1 MMSWFTKIVGKET
14 ESHNIPTHK
23 IMSKT
28 KYSKQIKQRAAELYE
43 LRDSRGKRIYTGK
56 KLASELG
63 VSKDVAFYLE
73 YTGRSLQGVLPPK
86 RAYKPR
92 YSKGFHNKRTQ
103 ATQEQV
109 NNFVE
114 ENIYQAEETSNGSSR
129 AVVIY
134 AIVMTA
140 LVAFVLG
147 TYVIN
152 WVVNSLV

>member
-1 MMSWFTKIVGKET
+1 MQ
-14 ESHNIPTHK
+14 
-23 IMSKT
+23 KT
-28 KYSKQIKQRAAELYE
+28 KYSQSLKKRAAELYE
-43 LRDSRGKRIYTGK
+43 LRDSTGKRVYTGK

-73 YTGRSLQGVLPPK
+73 YTGRSIQGVLPPK

-92 YSKGFHNKRTQ
+92 YSKGFHNKRTE

-109 NNFVE
+109 NSFVE
-114 ENIYQAEETSNGSSR
+114 ENIYPAEETSNGSSR

-134 AIVMTA
+134 AIIMTA
-140 LVAFVLG
+140 ITCFVLG

-152 WVVNSLV
+152 WVVNQLT

>member
-1 MMSWFTKIVGKET
+1 MQ
-14 ESHNIPTHK
+14 
-23 IMSKT
+23 KT
-28 KYSKQIKQRAAELYE
+28 KYSQSLKKRAAELYE
-43 LRDSRGKRIYTGK
+43 LRDSNGKRIYTGK

-73 YTGRSLQGVLPPK
+73 YTGRSIQGVLPPK

-92 YSKGFHNKRTQ
+92 YSKGFHNKREQ

-109 NNFVE
+109 NSFVE
-114 ENIYQAEETSNGSSR
+114 ENILPVEETSNGSSR

-134 AIVMTA
+134 AIVITA
-140 LVAFVLG
+140 LTCFVLG

-152 WVVNSLV
+152 WVVNQLA